1 MLDTAVGRATRS
13 LTALDVARGSD
24 SAREQ
29 VRLMMLEEAVSSLPP
44 GTAAVTVDVGGVSF
58 IDSSGLRVLIAL
70 AGRAGEEHR
79 ALRIEHPS
87 ATVVR
92 LVQVTGL
99 GEMFGLTDDPP
110 DA

>member
-1 MLDTAVGRATRS
+1 MDAHRERLTISATASGWTLSGEIDAH
-13 LTALDVARGSD
+13 TAPF
-24 SAREQ
+24 
-29 VRLMMLEEAVSSLPP
+29 LEEAVSSLPS

-70 AGRAGEEHR
+70 AGRAGDEHR